1 MKILLF
7 NTIAMLL
14 CVNSFFLNQAEK
26 KVSLK
31 NSEIINFDQKARY
44 TNQQIEFFIR
54 EVFQDQ
60 ADVLV
65 LKSDSGRLEMIT
77 NFLNR
82 FEIVERPDLKGKKID
97 LLSTI
102 QLQSKYNVKLTRDT
116 FVNPSTFNPLKYNFE
131 MFSKK
136 VLLYRV
142 DNTNFI
148 IKISPKN

>member
-7 NTIAMLL
+7 NTIALLL
-14 CVNSFFLNQAEK
+14 CVNSFFLNPIEK
-26 KVSLK
+26 KVAFEKVKSIKL
-31 NSEIINFDQKARY
+31 DQKARY
-44 TNQQIEFFIR
+44 TNQQIEFFVR

-65 LKSDSGRLEMIT
+65 LKSDSGRLEIIT

-82 FEIVERPDLKGKKID
+82 FEIVERPDLKGKKIN

-102 QLQSKYNVKLTRDT
+102 QLQSKYNSKLTRDT
-116 FVNPSTFNPLKYNFE
+116 FVTPSTFNPLKYNFE
-131 MFSKK
+131 MHSKK

-148 IKISPKN
+148 IKTLPTN

>member
-7 NTIAMLL
+7 NTIALLL
-14 CVNSFFLNQAEK
+14 CANSFFLNQVEK
-26 KVSLK
+26 KVTFR
-31 NSEIINFDQKARY
+31 NTEIVNFDQKARY
-44 TNQQIEFFIR
+44 TNQQIEFFVR

-65 LKSDSGRLEMIT
+65 LKSNTGRLEMIT

-82 FEIVERPDLKGKKID
+82 FEIVQRPDLKGKKID

-102 QLQSKYNVKLTRDT
+102 QLQSKYNQKLTRDA

-142 DNTNFI
+142 DNTDFI
-148 IKISPKN
+148 IKILPTN

>member
-7 NTIAMLL
+7 NTIALLL
-14 CVNSFFLNQAEK
+14 CVPSFFLNQIENSDANK
-26 KVSLK
+26 KSK
-31 NSEIINFDQKARY
+31 TTIFDQKARY
-44 TNQQIEFFIR
+44 TNQQIEFFVR
-54 EVFQDQ
+54 EVFQDH

-65 LKSDSGRLEMIT
+65 LKSDSGRLEMII

-82 FEIVERPDLKGKKID
+82 FEIVQRPDLRGKKIN

-102 QLQSKYNVKLTRDT
+102 KLESKYNSKLMRDT

-131 MFSKK
+131 MSSKE

-142 DNTNFI
+142 DNTDFI